1 MKKLISLV
9 MAAIMLL
16 ACCSFAS
23 AEADVPEGYPAII
36 EGLDF
41 GGQTIWLYD
50 WWSNGDEAHSDRSA
64 EPDEDTQKL
73 YEYRDWLEKT
83 YNCKIV
89 EKNWK
94 GWQENPQ
101 ELATK
106 VADKD
111 ASELCLILIDPNF
124 AGGPLANDLYMAWD
138 PEIIKGEQFLSGAS
152 DLMTKNGKVYGVL
165 TGSNEPRECVYF
177 NKKVLED
184 AGINYE
190 EIYDLHKN
198 GEWTWAKLEE
208 YLKKVQRDTD
218 NDGVIDIWGMT
229 GNGDRVLRG
238 CVFGNG
244 GTFFDFNDEGKLVIT
259 ADSDATLAGIAKR
272 QEWGDTYMPRKE
284 DYAPDGEWNW
294 FEGFWKEGTTAF
306 FVGQHYEGFG
316 DMSGNPLLPS
326 CDFEWGCV
334 SFPKGPNASDYLYG
348 DVVNIWGI
356 PNVYDEE
363 TAHKLQ
369 QIYALYTIPTP
380 GVDPET
386 SWIGDKYERTDD
398 RAVDEYC
405 AMARENGHQVA
416 NKTYLLGSE
425 NDVLGPTLYWALGN
439 GTPIEIVEAAR
450 EAWQHR
456 CNLFNGDETE
466 EDYQKYL
473 DEKAAAEAAAAE
485 AAAAEAAAEEAPA
498 E

>member
-1 MKKLISLV
+1 MKKLLALV

-16 ACCSFAS
+16 ACCSAL
-23 AEADVPEGYPAII
+23 AEDAAVPEGYPEVI

-41 GGQTIWLYD
+41 GGQTIYLYD
-50 WWSNGDEAHSDRSA
+50 WWSSGNAEHSDREA

-89 EKNWK
+89 EVAWK

-106 VADKD
+106 VASKD
-111 ASELCLILIDPNF
+111 ASELCLIMIDPNF
-124 AGGPLANDLYMAWD
+124 AGGPLANDLFMPWD
-138 PEIIKGEQFLSGAS
+138 PEIVKGEQFLQGVT
-152 DLMTKNGKVYGVL
+152 DFMTKDGKVYGVFA
-165 TGSNEPRECVYF
+165 GSNEPRECVFF

-184 AGINYE
+184 AGIDYN
-190 EIYDLHKN
+190 EIYDAQKD
-198 GEWTWAKLEE
+198 GTWTWEKFEE
-208 YLKKVQRDTD
+208 YLNKVQRDTD

-238 CVFGNG
+238 CVYGNG
-244 GTFFDFNDEGKLVIT
+244 GTFFDYDASGKLAIT
-259 ADSDATLAGIAKR
+259 ADSEQTLAGIAKR
-272 QEWGDTYMPRKE
+272 QEWGEKYMPNKD

-306 FVGQHYEGFG
+306 FVGQSYEGFG
-316 DMSGNPLLPS
+316 TDALMTQCG
-326 CDFEWGCV
+326 FEWGCV
-334 SFPKGPNASDYLYG
+334 AFPKGPNASDYLYAAV
-348 DVVNIWGI
+348 DNIYGI
-356 PNVYDEE
+356 PNVYDDE
-363 TAHKLQ
+363 TSHKLQ
-369 QIYALYTIPTP
+369 QIYALYTLPTP
-380 GVDPET
+380 GVDQET
-386 SWIGDKYERTDD
+386 AWIGDKYTRTDD
-398 RAVDEYC
+398 RAVDEYF
-405 AMARENGHQVA
+405 AMMRENGHQVA
-416 NKTYLLGSE
+416 NKQYLLGDE
-425 NDVLGPTLYWALGN
+425 NTVMGSTLYWALGN

-485 AAAAEAAAEEAPA
+485 EAAEEAPA